1 MALGTLADL
10 AAELAARSDA
20 QLMRLLILRPDAMT
34 PPVANFTDLASRLCS
49 TQSINAALDQ
59 LVLPALL
66 SLHRPSPQAA
76 AWLPTLQ
83 ELALVAAKETDDDGS
98 CPFLPLPAVNL
109 ALILSPATD
118 SAHMAC
124 ASGTECG
131 LTGMHL
137 PFPALPPAPE
147 MFAVSG
153 ALRDNAAGGAIET
166 LLRTMTNLLELVSH
180 TPVAVLRDGGVG
192 VQALRKLS
200 RTLDTEETM
209 TGFYLELAAMAR
221 LISLD
226 RKARHWVSMAESWL
240 PLDRAA
246 QWLELVHAW
255 LDSNRGSAA
264 RPLAPELPEPGQDQA
279 GRSNTVSIRRI
290 LHAAVLELTGRTP
303 SRPAAS
309 SVRKLLDWRH
319 PRLST
324 RYCPQIPGILR
335 EMELLGITGAGA
347 PSGPG
352 LALGSRLAVGP
363 GLDLDPGGGTAI
375 DITAAVAALL
385 PEPIEHF
392 VVQGDLTAIA
402 AGFLAPRVG
411 ARLKRMAVSEGQG
424 TASIF
429 RFSQT
434 SLERAMVGGESRESI
449 RSFLAHHSRTALP
462 QSLDYLI
469 DAAAIRQEA
478 AHFEAP
484 ARSAPPAGPD
494 LQGASAVQSRSTAK
508 ARSTT
513 HARSTAG
520 GPAGRAPAA
529 AIPAATVPGP
539 AEIAAQIA
547 CLRSQP
553 VGGGQDGGEAGPALV
568 MEELRQAIKAGTKVW
583 LRTVNSVGDV
593 ERVLVAPTSF
603 EAGLLRSRLPGALGE
618 RRFSIHRIIAAEP
631 ATRNEVDLENR
642 KGPWHE

>member
-1 MALGTLADL
+1 MGTLPELAADL
-10 AAELAARSDA
+10 AARTDA
-20 QLMRLLILRPDAMT
+20 QLTRLLILRPDAMT

-83 ELALVAAKETDDDGS
+83 ELALVAVKETDDDGT

-109 ALILSPATD
+109 ALILSPAPD
-118 SAHMAC
+118 SAHTAR
-124 ASGTECG
+124 AVRTECG
-131 LTGMHL
+131 LTDMPL

-153 ALRDNAAGGAIET
+153 ALRDNAAGSAIET
-166 LLRTMTNLLELVSH
+166 LLRTMTNLLELLSH
-180 TPVAVLRDGGVG
+180 TPAAALRDGGVG

-200 RTLDTEETM
+200 RTLDTEETL

-226 RKARHWVSMAESWL
+226 RKARHWVATAESWL
-240 PLDRAA
+240 PLNRPA
-246 QWLELVHAW
+246 QWLELVQAW

-279 GRSNTVSIRRI
+279 GRSITVSIRRI

-324 RYCPQIPGILR
+324 HYSPRIPGILR

-352 LALGSRLAVGP
+352 LAVGS
-363 GLDLDPGGGTAI
+363 GGGTAT

-402 AGFLAPRVG
+402 AGFLAPPVG

-434 SLERAMVGGESRESI
+434 SLERAMVAGESRESI
-449 RSFLAHHSRTALP
+449 RSFLAQHSRTALP

-484 ARSAPPAGPD
+484 ARPAPPAVRA
-494 LQGASAVQSRSTAK
+494 LQ

-513 HARSTAG
+513 SG
-520 GPAGRAPAA
+520 LAGRAPAA
-529 AIPAATVPGP
+529 AIPAATVPDP
-539 AEIAAQIA
+539 AKIAAQIA
-547 CLRSQP
+547 CLRSQAA
-553 VGGGQDGGEAGPALV
+553 GGGQDGGESGPALV
-568 MEELRQAIKAGTKVW
+568 MEQLRQAIRAGAEVW
-583 LRTVNSVGDV
+583 LRAVNSVGDV
-593 ERVLVAPTSF
+593 ERVLVVPTSF
-603 EAGLLRSRLPGALGE
+603 EAGLLRSRLPGTARE
-618 RRFSIHRIIAAEP
+618 RRFGIHRIIAAEP
-631 ATRNEVDLENR
+631 ATRNEADLETG